1 MLPSM
6 KYGSGIRK
14 WQTIQFGGLDR
25 SRPDKDG
32 RIWEMRN
39 LCSDQYPLISA
50 RGRRHYSQIFR
61 LEKPNG
67 IFGRDGLYYVDGT
80 TFYANG
86 TQKGTV
92 QNGQKSFAAMG
103 TKIILFPDKKY
114 FDTAD
119 NQLHDLQKEIRI
131 NCIID
136 NGTIYGEDAAA
147 NTIICRGGAW
157 KDTGFKVGDA
167 LTISGASMHPEN
179 NKTVI
184 VREMEGEY
192 LRFYE
197 NTFTIGQSGDEE
209 PSLTLKRAVP
219 DLDFVFENENR
230 LWGCKGST
238 IYCSKLGD
246 PTNWN
251 VFDGLSTDS
260 WTAEVGSGG
269 SFTGAC
275 SYLGYPMFFKED
287 QIYKVYGEKVSAYQV
302 MNTASMGVEKGSGQS
317 LAIAGETLI
326 YLSRTGFVA
335 YTGGVPKNIHWP
347 FGERRFKN
355 AVAGSDG
362 VKYYVSA
369 QTDGGYELWVYDTR
383 YGAWHREDETQAA
396 GFAWDSQLYCLDAD
410 GTIWLNADAR
420 TVPEGATMEEPVEA
434 MVEFGDFTGSGGGQ
448 PNKKGTGKLQLRAEL
463 GEGAAIRVEMRFDG
477 GEWMQ
482 VASIQNS
489 AGKRSYYL
497 PLIPR
502 RSDHYRIRI
511 SGTGEWTLN
520 SLVREE
526 YTGSER

>member
-14 WQTIQFGGLDR
+14 WQTIQFGGLNRSKPDR
-25 SRPDKDG
+25 DG
-32 RIWEMRN
+32 GIWNMRN
-39 LCSDQYPLISA
+39 LCSDQYPLVKS
-50 RGRRHYSQIFR
+50 RSRRHYTQIFR

-67 IFGRDGLYYVDGT
+67 IYGRDALFYVDGDS
-80 TFYANG
+80 FYEG
-86 TQKGTV
+86 GMWRCSVTDGPKI
-92 QNGQKSFAAMG
+92 FAAIG
-103 TKIILFPDKKY
+103 TKIIIFPDKIIY
-114 FDTAD
+114 DAADGNEYPMEAEYTAWCD
-119 NQLHDLQKEIRI
+119 IQD
-131 NCIID
+131 
-136 NGTIYGEDAAA
+136 GTIWGEAAKA
-147 NTIICRGGAW
+147 NSIFCREDEWANR
-157 KDTGFKVGDA
+157 GFKAGDA
-167 LTISGASMHPEN
+167 VTISGAATHPEN
-179 NKTVI
+179 NQTII
-184 VREMEGEY
+184 VREVDGQY

-197 NTFTIGQSGDEE
+197 NSFTIDEGGDQER
-209 PSLTLKRAVP
+209 LTVKRAVP
-219 DLDFVFENENR
+219 DLDFIFENENR

-275 SYLGYPMFFKED
+275 SYLGYPMFFKEEN
-287 QIYKVYGEKVSAYQV
+287 IYKVYGEKVSAYQV
-302 MNTASMGVEKGSGQS
+302 MNTASMGVEKGSGKS
-317 LAIAGETLI
+317 LAIAGETLF
-326 YLSRTGFVA
+326 YLSRAGFMA

-347 FGERRFKN
+347 FGEERFKN
-355 AVAGSDG
+355 AVGGSDG
-362 VKYYVSA
+362 VKYYASV
-369 QTDGGYELWVYDTR
+369 QTEDGSYALWVYDTR
-383 YGAWHREDETQAA
+383 YGAWHREDETQAI
-396 GFAWDSQLYCLDAD
+396 GFAWNEELYCLDAD
-410 GTIWLNADAR
+410 GTMWLSGDTR
-420 TVPEGATMEEPVEA
+420 SIPEGATQEEPVEA

-463 GEGAAIRVEMRFDG
+463 GEGAALRVEMRFDG
-477 GEWMQ
+477 GEWLQ

-497 PLIPR
+497 PIIPR

-511 SGTGEWTLN
+511 SGTGDWTLN

>member
-1 MLPSM
+1 MLPKM
-6 KYGSGIRK
+6 KYSSGLRK
-14 WQTIQFGGLDR
+14 WQTVQFGGLDR

-39 LCSDQYPLISA
+39 LSSEQYPLISA
-50 RGRRHYSQIFR
+50 RGGRCYSQDFR
-61 LEKPNG
+61 LQKPNG

-80 TFYANG
+80 TFCDEHIG
-86 TQKGTV
+86 RCTV
-92 QNGQKSFAAMG
+92 ADGKKVFAAMG
-103 TKIILFPDKKY
+103 TKVFVFPDKLW
-114 FDTAD
+114 FDASDDGVHYMEAEYTA
-119 NQLHDLQKEIRI
+119 QCVIQ
-131 NCIID
+131 
-136 NGTIYGEDAAA
+136 NGTIWGESAEA
-147 NTIICRGGAW
+147 NTILSEEDDWETR
-157 KDTGFKVGDA
+157 GFKVGDA
-167 LTISGASMHPEN
+167 VSISGATKHPEN
-179 NKTVI
+179 DLTI
-184 VREMEGEY
+184 IIRELDGKEM
-192 LRFYE
+192 RFYE
-197 NTFTIGQSGDEE
+197 NSFTIEEGGDEE
-209 PSLTLKRAVP
+209 TLTVKRTVP

-230 LWGCKGST
+230 LWGCRGST

-302 MNTASMGVEKGSGQS
+302 MKSASMGVEKGSGQS
-317 LAIAGETLI
+317 LAIAGETLF
-326 YLSRTGFVA
+326 YLSRTGFMA

-347 FGERRFKN
+347 FGEQKFRN

-369 QTDGGYELWVYDTR
+369 QTEGGYELWVYDTR

-396 GFAWDSQLYCLDAD
+396 GFAWDGQLYCLDAD
-410 GTIWLNADAR
+410 GTVWFNADAGD
-420 TVPEGATMEEPVEA
+420 VPEGAEPEEAVSS

-448 PNKKGTGKLQLRAEL
+448 PNKKGTGKLQLRVEL
-463 GEGAAIRVEMRFDG
+463 GEGAEILILMRFDG
-477 GEWMQ
+477 GEWME
-482 VASIQNS
+482 IKRLQNS

-497 PLIPR
+497 PIIPR

-511 SGTGEWTLN
+511 EGTGEWTLN